1 MQNGSII
8 TYHPAEAQIDV
19 AFKGQTQSFSEQPDN
34 CSLQLAA
41 LCPEGQGTNW
51 VWIQKGCG
59 SERQL
64 SSGSMQ
70 QYVMEVCD
78 HGPADHPRPAGSLWG
93 CAQGIKAPT
102 GSGSSKAL
110 VLNGS
115 LAVDLC
121 SFV

>member
-1 MQNGSII
+1 MTIDCNYSISWGRGERIGAVWWMQNGSII

-70 QYVMEVCD
+70 QYVM
-78 HGPADHPRPAGSLWG
+78 G
-93 CAQGIKAPT
+93 K
-102 GSGSSKAL
+102 
-110 VLNGS
+110 
-115 LAVDLC
+115 
-121 SFV
+121 